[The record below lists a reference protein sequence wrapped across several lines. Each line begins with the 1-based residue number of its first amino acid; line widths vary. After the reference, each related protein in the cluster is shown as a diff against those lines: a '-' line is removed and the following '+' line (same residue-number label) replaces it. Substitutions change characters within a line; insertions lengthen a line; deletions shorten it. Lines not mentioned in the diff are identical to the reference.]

1 MNDVSPSEWICART
15 PKRGTMRDDILLPSL
30 WMYLS
35 NDIRKVRKNK
45 YLRYYFNIKMRRDI
59 EITNDV
65 FQKRSKELKNIKI
78 FISNKW
84 NIGEKL
90 CNIHHTMLHWIL
102 DSAMTDGEQK
112 MEMCSYTRIKI
123 HRTECRKEGLRN

>member
-15 PKRGTMRDDILLPSL
+15 PKRGTMSDDILLPSL

-78 FISNKW
+78 FIRNK
-84 NIGEKL
+84 
-90 CNIHHTMLHWIL
+90 
-102 DSAMTDGEQK
+102 
-112 MEMCSYTRIKI
+112 
-123 HRTECRKEGLRN
+123 